1 MKEFINLTLALIK
14 KYRELKL
21 PGRRKFYLNS
31 LIFAYPVYML
41 CTTLWMLPLI
51 LLEENGVIDLTTST
65 PILLIPPLVFSFVIF
80 WFRLQKIIKKEKK
93 DLKAKK
99 DAIDFAKQEELKEK
113 ENLIKIKESLNEL
126 VFKDKTSFEDSKRN
140 WKNKLSQIINKITE
154 EQAKLKNLGE
164 RHPAVINMLNTRGV
178 DDLNKTQV
186 FDELKTKLKI

>member
-41 CTTLWMLPLI
+41 CTALWMLPLI
-51 LLEENGVIDLTTST
+51 LLEENGVIDLTTYT

-126 VFKDKTSFEDSKRN
+126 VFKDKTSFENSKRN

>member
-41 CTTLWMLPLI
+41 CTALWMLPLI
-51 LLEENGVIDLTTST
+51 LLEENGVIGLTSSI

-126 VFKDKTSFEDSKRN
+126 VFKDKTSFENSKRN
-140 WKNKLSQIINKITE
+140 
-154 EQAKLKNLGE
+154 
-164 RHPAVINMLNTRGV
+164 
-178 DDLNKTQV
+178 
-186 FDELKTKLKI
+186 

>member
-41 CTTLWMLPLI
+41 CTALWMLPLI
-51 LLEENGVIDLTTST
+51 LLEENGVIGLTSSI

-126 VFKDKTSFEDSKRN
+126 VFKDKTSFENSKRN